1 MPTSVAL
8 PELEAPPEEATAL
21 LERAYRSM
29 LRIRRIE
36 ERIAERYAEQEMRCP
51 VHLSIGQEAAA
62 VGACLALTPADQ
74 VVSTHRC
81 HGHYLAKGGDLPAM
95 LAEIYGR
102 ATGCCGG
109 RGGSM
114 HLFDDAAGVLCSV
127 PIVGSSIALGI
138 GAALHFK
145 QTGQPQVCVVFLGD
159 GALEEGVFHEAA
171 NLAVVHDLP
180 VIFFVENNLY
190 SVYTQLKERQP
201 NRPLSQL
208 GVAHAMP
215 VLEADGNDV
224 MAVHRVAAEAT
235 ERARRGEGPT
245 LVVVDTYRFR
255 EHCGPAYDDE
265 LGYRPEGELQSF
277 ERRCPVE
284 SLRAELSQRHG
295 FTVER
300 HAALER
306 ELGAE
311 IEQAFEQARPQPC
324 APSARRLRPAP
335 RTESRA

>member
-1 MPTSVAL
+1 MPNSVAL
-8 PELEAPPEEATAL
+8 PERALTPTAQPATDL

-36 ERIAERYAEQEMRCP
+36 ERIAQRYAEQEMRCP

-62 VGACLALTPADQ
+62 VGACLGLTPADQ

-81 HGHYLAKGGDLPAM
+81 HGHYLAKGGDLQAM

-180 VIFFVENNLY
+180 VVFFVENNLY
-190 SVYTQLKERQP
+190 SVYTPLSERQP
-201 NRPLSQL
+201 ARPLGQL

-224 MAVHRVAAEAT
+224 LAVHRVSTEAT
-235 ERARRGEGPT
+235 E
-245 LVVVDTYRFR
+245 
-255 EHCGPAYDDE
+255 
-265 LGYRPEGELQSF
+265 
-277 ERRCPVE
+277 
-284 SLRAELSQRHG
+284 
-295 FTVER
+295 
-300 HAALER
+300 
-306 ELGAE
+306 
-311 IEQAFEQARPQPC
+311 
-324 APSARRLRPAP
+324 
-335 RTESRA
+335 